1 MKLPR
6 NYNALEAQEKIEF
19 LARAKELFR
28 PILTHWTCFEAGG
41 EAVLQLELIDRIFQP
56 ILHHKIRFDTY
67 GSDRLIAQQRLIL
80 HRVQFQTQ
88 KATGEIGD
96 FRELSLSAE
105 QLFTIVERL
114 NATVQSCQ
122 VLLIDANILQI
133 LQLDCFQS
141 FLPDKLKKIDFGLM
155 ALKQWDLAGLN
166 NPAVEKTGEDG
177 SFSELA

>member
-1 MKLPR
+1 MNFPR
-6 NYNALEAQEKIEF
+6 NYKSLETQEKVNF

-28 PILTHWTCFEAGG
+28 PILTQWNCSEAGG

-80 HRVQFQTQ
+80 HRVQFQTE
-88 KATGEIGD
+88 KVLGNLGD
-96 FRELSLSAE
+96 FRELPLTVE
-105 QLFTIVERL
+105 QLFAIVERL
-114 NATVQSCQ
+114 KVTTQSCQ

-133 LQLDCFQS
+133 LQLDCFQT
-141 FLPDKLKKIDFGLM
+141 FLPDKLKKIDFGII
-155 ALKQWDLAGLN
+155 ALKQWNLTGLN
-166 NPAVEKTGEDG
+166 KPEPEKIDEDG